1 MYKNNFELCWIIK
14 MLNFQILKQQ
24 QIIINQDKLLDT
36 LYLSKVKFKPKP
48 KIKSKLSKIN
58 ISIPHVYKYK

>member
-1 MYKNNFELCWIIK
+1 